1 MRTDL
6 LALPVPPRDPA
17 ASVTAVLNL
26 VHLGELV
33 ADSASVPA
41 LRAHEGDEMQGA
53 QVDLEEFLQ
62 VVWLHCYLR
71 APGAIALLEVQPGG
85 DRDGTTQ
92 DPKEEERCP
101 D

>member
-17 ASVTAVLNL
+17 ASVTTVLNL
-26 VHLGELV
+26 VHLGELIT
-33 ADSASVPA
+33 DSASVSA
-41 LRAHEGDEMQGA
+41 LRAHQGDEMQGA

-71 APGAIALLEVQPGG
+71 APGAIALLEV
-85 DRDGTTQ
+85 
-92 DPKEEERCP
+92 
-101 D
+101 